1 MVETN
6 RDNWAGGEQLR
17 WLGLVYSLPSEPSR
31 ARVAVWR
38 SLKKLGAINFQ
49 QGLWL
54 MPFSATHLSNFQQL
68 AQEICSHRGEA
79 TVLKIET
86 TRQEDDLSIERAFQQ
101 AREIEYAEV
110 IEGCYDF
117 FAELDKETQR
127 QNFTFAE
134 VEENEEELEK
144 LEKWLGKIKE
154 RDFFGAPRGKEA
166 EELLEECRRR
176 LAEFSDKV
184 YACNLGLD
192 RDS

>member
-1 MVETN
+1 MVETD
-6 RDNWAGGEQLR
+6 RDNWAGGEQSR
-17 WLGLVYSLPSEPSR
+17 WLGLVYSLPGEPSR

-38 SLKKLGAINFQ
+38 SLKKLGAVNFQ

-54 MPFSATHLSNFQQL
+54 LPYSASHFDNFQQL
-68 AQEICSHRGEA
+68 TEEIRSRQGEA
-79 TVLKIET
+79 ALLKIET
-86 TRQEDDLSIERAFQQ
+86 TRPEDDLSIERAFQQ

-117 FAELDKETQR
+117 FAEMDKETQR

-144 LEKWLGKIKE
+144 LEKWLGKVRA
-154 RDFFGAPRGKEA
+154 RDFFGASRGKEA

-184 YACNLGLD
+184 YAHNL
-192 RDS
+192 